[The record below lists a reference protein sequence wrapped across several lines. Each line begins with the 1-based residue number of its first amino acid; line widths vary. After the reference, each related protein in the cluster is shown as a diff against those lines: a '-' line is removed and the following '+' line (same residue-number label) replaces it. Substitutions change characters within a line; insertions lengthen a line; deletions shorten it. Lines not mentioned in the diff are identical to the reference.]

1 MNENYEFASKL
12 ELLKKKDYEKFLKIK
27 ELVEIE
33 LKQNKLEKNELKKR
47 CNE

>member
-1 MNENYEFASKL
+1 MNKNDEFTRKL
-12 ELLKKKDYEKFLKIK
+12 ELLKKKDYERYLKIK

-33 LKQNKLEKNELKKR
+33 LKQIELKKR